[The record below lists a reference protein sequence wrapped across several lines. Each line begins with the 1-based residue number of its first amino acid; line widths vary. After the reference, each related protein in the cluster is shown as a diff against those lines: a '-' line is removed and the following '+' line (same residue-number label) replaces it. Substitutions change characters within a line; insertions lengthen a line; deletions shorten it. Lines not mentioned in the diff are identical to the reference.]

1 MLKTLVM
8 GAAAALLMTSNA
20 VADGMPRRAAKA
32 PGVVCCE
39 PSWTGFYIG
48 VGVGGAFVQHDHSAR
63 HIFEEKNGYG
73 ETTWSETMRLWDH
86 DGGRAHAFG
95 TVTVGYDHQFSG
107 KWVAGIF
114 ADYDFGNGRNEHRI
128 HSIGDLYDIHHS
140 EEAKHAWSIGGRL
153 GFLASPSTLLFLST
167 GWTQVSFDR
176 DIRCTW
182 DGAEHRRSF
191 DKDRDGWFI
200 GAGMETQLGW
210 LHSGLSLRGEYRY
223 TRLDDDNGKHT
234 FAEGYSCECDSTWSR
249 RLEHDHDVDIHSV
262 RVVLAYKFGRREAIA
277 PLK

>member
-32 PGVVCCE
+32 SPVCCE
-39 PSWTGFYIG
+39 STWTGFYIG
-48 VGVGGAFVQHDHSAR
+48 VGVGGAFTVHDHSAR
-63 HIFEEKNGYG
+63 RIEDINYG
-73 ETTWSETMRLWDH
+73 ETTTTNVFRLWDL

-107 KWVAGIF
+107 HWVAGLF
-114 ADYDFGNGRNEHRI
+114 ADYDFGNGKNDHHIQE
-128 HSIGDLYDIHHS
+128 IGNLYNIHHS
-140 EEAKHAWSIGGRL
+140 SENKHAWSIGGRI
-153 GFLASPSTLLFLST
+153 GFLSSPSTLLFLST

-176 DIRCTW
+176 DIHFTW
-182 DGAEHRRSF
+182 YDTQHRRSF
-191 DKDRDGWFI
+191 NNERDGWFI

-223 TRLDDDNGKHT
+223 TRLDDDNRKHDLG
-234 FAEGYSCECDSTWSR
+234 EGGVCYDCVSMR
-249 RLEHDHDVDIHSV
+249 NRLELDHDVDVHSL
-262 RVVLAYKFGRREAIA
+262 RVVLAYKFGHRQAVA